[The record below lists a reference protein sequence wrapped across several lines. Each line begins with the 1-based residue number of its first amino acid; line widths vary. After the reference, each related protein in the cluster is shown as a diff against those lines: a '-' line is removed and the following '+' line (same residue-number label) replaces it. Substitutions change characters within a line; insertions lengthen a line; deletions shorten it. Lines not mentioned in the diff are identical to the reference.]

1 MQQLKIGNVILD
13 NRIIVGPMAGI
24 SNNSFRTVIKEFG
37 ASLIYSEMISD
48 KAICFKNKKTLKM
61 CVVEPEEK
69 PLTLQLFGHD
79 INTMVQAAIYL
90 DKETNC
96 DIIDINMGCPVPKVC
111 KSRAGC
117 ALMQTPEHAYEMV
130 KAIIDSVEKP
140 VTVKLRAGWNHQQI
154 NVVEMALLMEK
165 AGVSAIA
172 VHPRTRSDYYSGS
185 SNWDLIKQVKEVV
198 KVPVIGN
205 GDIKTLEDYIE
216 MRKQTNCDFVMVARG
231 CLGNPWLIKQLVEYE
246 KTGEIVEEATHLEK
260 IEQCLYHAR
269 ELVKL
274 KGEKNGIKM
283 MRGHACWYI
292 NGLANSNKVK
302 AKINKMNKYEDLKNL
317 MEKYIYA
324 LENEDYSFLKQ
335 E

>member
-13 NRIIVGPMAGI
+13 NRVIVGPMAGI
-24 SNNSFRTVIKEFG
+24 SNNSFRTVIKKFG

-69 PLTLQLFGHD
+69 PLALQLFGHD
-79 INTMVQAAIYL
+79 IETMVQAAIYL

-111 KSRAGC
+111 KSKAGS
-117 ALMQTPEHAYEMV
+117 ALMQMPEHAYKMV
-130 KAIIDSVEKP
+130 KAIVDSVKKP

-172 VHPRTRSDYYSGS
+172 VHPRTRSDYYSGY
-185 SNWDLIKQVKEVV
+185 SNWNLIKQVKEVV

-205 GDIKTLEDYIE
+205 GDVRTLEDYIKI
-216 MRKQTNCDFVMVARG
+216 RKQTNCDFVMVARG

-246 KTGEIVEEATHLEK
+246 KTGKIVEEATYLEK

-269 ELVKL
+269 ELVKF
-274 KGEKNGIKM
+274 KGEKIGIKI

-302 AKINKMNKYEDLKNL
+302 VKINKINKYEDLKNL
-317 MEKYIYA
+317 MEKYIFA
-324 LENEDYSFLKQ
+324 LENEDYSFFEEK
-335 E
+335 